1 MNARTAAV
9 KAMKNTT
16 KNEGGVIAP
25 RMRAMSLVAGLMLTI
40 NAAAVMAQGQP
51 AAAPAAPAAAPAP
64 APAPGGGNSPSTPSR
79 PSGNGGGGPVVLQPG
94 VPNGG
99 LPFVV
104 PLRPYGPSITP
115 SVPISITPMYPMA
128 LPGPNYVPPPQRV
141 IRGPGVLGPGVGGGV
156 DVNPI
161 VPAIIDRTPRPADQ
175 LGGRRPDR
183 IVGNG
188 FGGAVSIGDGGN
200 FGFSSGSGFSFRGDV
215 TTSDFRGRL
224 VINDLTGAVYPR
236 YRRYYRGYGYPWY
249 WYPGSDRAEWYH
261 RMVIAGEFINL
272 DPNLQPSGTNTN
284 TGQPAQVPAT
294 APSTQTPTQTLP
306 TNAPTAVAPL
316 KAQDRGVWLMRLG
329 EYKDAVEAF
338 REHLDDQPKDV
349 VVMRLLGAAQIANK
363 QQPEGVAMIALAY
376 ALDPT
381 LAYRALSEDLGEDRA
396 GQRAMT
402 RVTEAAVAWAQKTGT
417 GSAWLSAVMALQ
429 GQDKIPA
436 AKRLLQRSIDNGVE
450 ARITDELKKALK

>member
-1 MNARTAAV
+1 MNARTAVV
-9 KAMKNTT
+9 KMNSRTT
-16 KNEGGVIAP
+16 SAIGMIAT
-25 RMRAMSLVAGLMLTI
+25 RGRAMTLMAGLLLSLSMSG
-40 NAAAVMAQGQP
+40 AAAMAQGQP
-51 AAAPAAPAAAPAP
+51 AAPAAAPGGS
-64 APAPGGGNSPSTPSR
+64 GGGNSPSTPAR
-79 PSGNGGGGPVVLQPG
+79 PPGSGGGPVALPTG
-94 VPNGG
+94 IPNGG

-104 PLRPYGPSITP
+104 PLKPYGPSITP

-141 IRGPGVLGPGVGGGV
+141 IPAPGAVRPGAGGGLV
-156 DVNPI
+156 VNPV
-161 VPAIIDRTPRPADQ
+161 VPAIIDRTPRPVDQ

-183 IVGNG
+183 FVGNG
-188 FGGAVSIGDGGN
+188 FGGSVSIGDGGN
-200 FGFSSGSGFSFRGDV
+200 FGFSTGSGFSFRGDV

-236 YRRYYRGYGYPWY
+236 YPHYRRGYVHPWY

-284 TGQPAQVPAT
+284 PGQTPQAP
-294 APSTQTPTQTLP
+294 APSTQTPAQATP
-306 TNAPTAVAPL
+306 APAQAPSVVPL
-316 KAQDRGVWLMRLG
+316 KAQDRGVWLMRSG
-329 EYKDAVEAF
+329 EYKDAVDAF

-349 VVMRLLGAAQIANK
+349 VVMRLLGAAQIANR

-381 LAYRALSEDLGEDRA
+381 LAYRVLSEDLGDDRV
-396 GQRAMT
+396 GQRALT
-402 RVTEAAVAWAQKTGT
+402 RVSESAVSWAQRTGT
-417 GSAWLSAVMALQ
+417 GSAWLAAVMALQ

-450 ARITDELKKALK
+450 ARITDEMKKALK

>member
-1 MNARTAAV
+1 MNARTAVV
-9 KAMKNTT
+9 KMKTGT
-16 KNEGGVIAP
+16 KSEGALVAA
-25 RMRAMSLVAGLMLTI
+25 RMRAMTLAAGLMLTI
-40 NAAAVMAQGQP
+40 SGAAAMAQGQV
-51 AAAPAAPAAAPAP
+51 AAAPAAPAAAPSAP
-64 APAPGGGNSPSTPSR
+64 SAPGGGNSPSTPSR
-79 PSGNGGGGPVVLQPG
+79 PPGSGGGPVVLPPG
-94 VPNGG
+94 IPNGG
-99 LPFVV
+99 LPIVV
-104 PLRPYGPSITP
+104 PVRPYGPSITP
-115 SVPISITPMYPMA
+115 SVPVSITPMYPMA

-141 IRGPGVLGPGVGGGV
+141 IPGPGVGRPGVGGGV
-156 DVNPI
+156 VMNPI
-161 VPAIIDRTPRPADQ
+161 VPAIIDRTPRPVDQ

-183 IVGNG
+183 FVGNG

-200 FGFSSGSGFSFRGDV
+200 FGFSTGSGFFFRGDV
-215 TTSDFRGRL
+215 TSSDFRGRL

-236 YRRYYRGYGYPWY
+236 YRRYNRGYGYPWY

-272 DPNLQPSGTNTN
+272 DPNLQPGGTNTN
-284 TGQPAQVPAT
+284 PGQPAQAPS
-294 APSTQTPTQTLP
+294 PSTQTPTQPMP
-306 TNAPTAVAPL
+306 TSAPVVEPL

-349 VVMRLLGAAQIANK
+349 VVMRLLGSAQIANK

-381 LAYRALSEDLGEDRA
+381 LAYRSLSEDVGEDRV
-396 GQRAMT
+396 GQRVLT
-402 RVTEAAVAWAQKTGT
+402 RVSEMAVAWAQKTGT

-450 ARITDELKKALK
+450 ARITDEIKKALK